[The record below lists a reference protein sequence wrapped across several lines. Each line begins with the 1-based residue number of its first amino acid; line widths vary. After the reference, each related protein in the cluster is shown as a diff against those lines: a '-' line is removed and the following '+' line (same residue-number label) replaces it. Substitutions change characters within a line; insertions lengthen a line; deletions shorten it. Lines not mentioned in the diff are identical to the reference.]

1 MKNMHKKIK
10 FITLTFIFSL
20 VVIFS
25 SVHEAQ
31 ADNYWAGVNN
41 DVFVT
46 VNLDHGSNYIVDSP
60 FRVSGTIT
68 YPYGSTNYKVDMSVI
83 AGGIFESLLS
93 PQTLIGSLFAS
104 VDIIGATDDS
114 HLGTNTTNFTVGVDE
129 EEPVIIPPS
138 GECKAYL
145 KFSGQF
151 RRGQVNYIGP
161 TPTKHPSFTIDV
173 TLVGY
178 VAPQPGTMTGEKR
191 LVMNQF
197 IIPENSLISSWGG
210 GICSGISGCE
220 IEGTRGFDHGYVSS
234 VTPSIIPGVGKVC
247 VESEPAIPPGCRF
260 ENDAPGVCW
269 RKASGM
275 SCTAYLDGSGN
286 PAENC

>member
-1 MKNMHKKIK
+1 MHKKIK
-10 FITLTFIFSL
+10 FITFTFVLSL
-20 VVIFS
+20 VILLV
-25 SVHEAQ
+25 SVRDAQ
-31 ADNYWAGVNN
+31 AETYWAGVNN
-41 DVFVT
+41 DVYVT
-46 VNLDHGSNYIVDSP
+46 VNLNNGSNYIVDDT
-60 FRVSGTIT
+60 FMVTGVIT

-93 PQTLIGSLFAS
+93 PQTLIGSLYADK
-104 VDIIGATDDS
+104 VIMGATDDS
-114 HLGTNTTNFTVGVDE
+114 HLGTNIANFTVGVDE

-151 RRGQVNYIGP
+151 RRGQVYYIGP
-161 TPTKHPSFTIDV
+161 TPTKHPTFTIDV
-173 TLVGY
+173 TLVGR
-178 VAPQPGTMTGEKR
+178 VAPQPGSMTGEKR

-210 GICSGISGCE
+210 AICSGNSGCE

-234 VTPSIIPGVGKVC
+234 VIPSIIPGVGKVC

-260 ENDAPGVCW
+260 ENDASGVCW

-275 SCTAYLDGSGN
+275 SCTAYLDGLGN